1 MLDDDADD
9 TGLGLGEA
17 LPEADAEAEAVDEPD
32 CVSLVVWSALALP
45 LADAV

>member
-9 TGLGLGEA
+9 TGLGLREA
-17 LPEADAEAEAVDEPD
+17 VPEAVAVAEAVDEPD
-32 CVSLVVWSALALP
+32 CVALVVWSALALP